1 MKIGFAIADITPEL
15 GIYLT
20 GYGTPQRLAESI
32 HSPLEATV
40 AVMQEDDKTASVIN
54 LDWCY
59 ISMDLVPVICKG
71 ISETA
76 GIAEENILLS
86 CSHTHS
92 APHTGH
98 IHSFGRLHIDPEE
111 KGIQYVYD
119 KIPDIAGAVKQAK
132 ENLKEVKAGFTVTQT
147 KTGVSRRGTDEN
159 GKVKNFIEDPYQIC
173 DSNMT
178 VSRFL
183 DRETN
188 EDLGIIIHA
197 SCHNTCMGAGKV
209 ISSDWCGVMKRRVSS
224 RYNDVP
230 VLFLNGGFGDVGP
243 RTNRYMADPGA
254 FAAGG
259 GDGELSVNEVGSR
272 AAFDALRALEEIRDF
287 RSDLPLLLHTD
298 ELRVP
303 LKPGLTLKEVEEI
316 MENYSGDPER
326 KKDREFAKSFYDALQ
341 NAPQTEKILRRTIL
355 AFGPVAIVPF
365 PYEMFSVFSL
375 RLRKYGPFPYTL
387 LTGNTNGYLS
397 YMPDKG
403 AFAAGGYEAGTINS
417 FTPFVITEDAGDH
430 LIVQSLASLR
440 KMVK

>member
-1 MKIGFAIADITPEL
+1 MKIGFAIADITPET

-20 GYGTPQRLAESI
+20 GYGNPKRLAESI

-40 AVMQEDDKTASVIN
+40 AVMQEEDKTAVLVN

-59 ISMDLVPVICKG
+59 ISMELLPAITEG
-71 ISETA
+71 ISKAA

-92 APHTGH
+92 APLTGH
-98 IHSFGRLHIDPEE
+98 PHTFGRLNVDPEE
-111 KGIQYVYD
+111 KGVRYVCD
-119 KIPDIAGAVKQAK
+119 KIPVIAETVKQAK
-132 ENLKEVKAGFTVTQT
+132 ENLKEVKGGFAVTQT

-159 GKVKNFIEDPYQIC
+159 GIVKNFIEDPYQIY

-178 VSRFL
+178 VIRFL
-183 DRETN
+183 DKETN

-197 SCHNTCMGAGKV
+197 SCHNTCMGATKAV
-209 ISSDWCGVMKRRVSS
+209 SSDWCGVMKRRVSS
-224 RYNDVP
+224 RYSNAP

-243 RTNRYMADPGA
+243 RTNRYMPDPGA

-298 ELRVP
+298 ELHVP

-316 MENYSGDPER
+316 MENYSGIPEK
-326 KKDREFAKSFYDALQ
+326 KKDWEFAKSFHDALQ
-341 NAPQTEKILRRTIL
+341 NAPQTEKILRQTIL

-365 PYEMFSVFSL
+365 PYEMFSIFSL

-403 AFAAGGYEAGTINS
+403 AFAAGGYEAGTVNS
-417 FTPFVITEDAGDH
+417 YSPFVITPDAGDL
-430 LIVQSLASLR
+430 LIAQSLASLR